1 MIRIQNLTKNYGE
14 VKVLKD
20 ISLTIKEGDICGII
34 GHSGAGKSTLLRC
47 INRLEEYDSGSL
59 RIYDREVKDLDKKEI
74 RELRKNIGMIFQSF
88 NLLERKTVYDNIA
101 LPLQVWKADKTYID
115 KRVKELLRLVSLE
128 EKAHMKPKS
137 LSGGQKQRVA
147 IARALALNPRIL
159 LCDEATSALDPK
171 TTKDIL
177 ALLSRINEELGI
189 TIVMITHQMEVVK
202 DICNNIVLID
212 DGRIVAE
219 GTAEDIFLRPGLS
232 VRRFLGEEDDIIKD
246 QGIYIKI
253 FFPADCSENA
263 LITRMAREL
272 KIDFSIVYGKLER
285 IQDKVLGNLVVNI
298 QQKDKI
304 SIIEYL
310 DKKNI
315 LWEEV

>member
-1 MIRIQNLTKNYGE
+1 MIRIQNLTKSYGE

-272 KIDFSIVYGKLER
+272 NIDFSIVYGKLER

-298 QQKDKI
+298 QEEDKT

-310 DKKNI
+310 EKKNI